1 MPAPVASP
9 PRAGFVAL
17 GGRSNVGKSTLLNR
31 LVGRKV
37 AIVSPRP
44 QTTRG
49 RILGIRH
56 DPDAQLILIDMPGI
70 HQPRRL
76 LNERMVARA
85 RACLKEADVVVGLV
99 EAGERL
105 GAGDREFLAEVRRLR
120 QPKVVVINKIDL
132 LPRSKLIPLAEQCIA
147 DVPEAELVP
156 LSALSGENVEELVS
170 TLKRLLPEGP
180 ALMPPDQYTD
190 QNERALAEE
199 LIREQIFLAMREEIP
214 FSTAVKVQEFGS
226 EPERELVR
234 ISATI
239 VVDRESHKGIIIG
252 AGGRQLKAIGQNAR
266 LELERLLGSHVFLQL
281 VVKVEKNW
289 TRDPRWLEEFGL

>member
-120 QPKVVVINKIDL
+120 QPKVVAINKIDL
-132 LPRSKLIPLAEQCIA
+132 LPRTKLIPLAEQCIA
-147 DVPEAELVP
+147 EVPEAELVP
-156 LSALSGENVEELVS
+156 LSALNGENVEELVS

-226 EPERELVR
+226 APERELVR